1 MLVFSDSQSLEIFCR
16 KAFLCAFEG
25 LQYNGK
31 LESPFPMGALSGC
44 SISCVPCAQFREKPR
59 QPYLSLEL
67 GPTSQAP
74 RGFREQERCQKW
86 ISGFFCLF
94 PFQSLMGRGWRG
106 LVPTHTN
113 TNTYVRSWLQGIRSS
128 KTQELYTVCQFKTR
142 LWDYYSFQQ
151 SQTPESNLPALFHK
165 FSKFY
170 CSLHELCSTNM
181 QEMKCYLF

>member
-25 LQYNGK
+25 LPYNGK

-44 SISCVPCAQFREKPR
+44 SISCVPCAQFRAKPR
-59 QPYLSLEL
+59 RPYLSLEL
-67 GPTSQAP
+67 GPTSRAP

-106 LVPTHTN
+106 LVPTHAN
-113 TNTYVRSWLQGIRSS
+113 TNKHICKVTVYVSPELKSLILFVCSKLASGTITVSS
-128 KTQELYTVCQFKTR
+128 RAKHL
-142 LWDYYSFQQ
+142 
-151 SQTPESNLPALFHK
+151 NLIYPPFFTNSAN
-165 FSKFY
+165 STAVY
-170 CSLHELCSTNM
+170 MSLVAQIC
-181 QEMKCYLF
+181 KR

>member
-1 MLVFSDSQSLEIFCR
+1 MEWLEVHINLSFEFSRTTCPPKVLVLKKYMLVFSDSQSPEIFCR

-44 SISCVPCAQFREKPR
+44 SISCVPCAQFRAKPR

-67 GPTSQAP
+67 GPTSRAP

-86 ISGFFCLF
+86 ISDFFCLF

-113 TNTYVRSWLQGIRSS
+113 TNKHICKVMAAQYTLLQNSR
-128 KTQELYTVCQFKTR
+128 
-142 LWDYYSFQQ
+142 
-151 SQTPESNLPALFHK
+151 A
-165 FSKFY
+165 
-170 CSLHELCSTNM
+170 
-181 QEMKCYLF
+181 

>member
-44 SISCVPCAQFREKPR
+44 SISCVPCAQFRAKPR
-59 QPYLSLEL
+59 RPYLSLEL
-67 GPTSQAP
+67 GPTSRAP

-113 TNTYVRSWLQGIRSS
+113 TNKHICKVTVYAPPELKSLIQFVCSNSPLGLLQ
-128 KTQELYTVCQFKTR
+128 F
-142 LWDYYSFQQ
+142 
-151 SQTPESNLPALFHK
+151 PAESN
-165 FSKFY
+165 
-170 CSLHELCSTNM
+170 T
-181 QEMKCYLF
+181 